1 VQQLRKA
8 GADIG
13 YVIPREGA
21 LAWLDCWTI
30 TRGGAKKKALAEAW
44 IDYMLE
50 APVSRALT
58 ERQGLANT
66 LEPSAIDERAAR
78 IIWLEPV
85 EDANLRSEIWS
96 RIVSGDR
103 PAALSAANA
112 R

>member
-1 VQQLRKA
+1 M
-8 GADIG
+8 
-13 YVIPREGA
+13 IPKEGA
-21 LAWLDCWTI
+21 LAWLDCWTV
-30 TRGGAKKKALAEAW
+30 TRGARNKALAEAW

-50 APVSRALT
+50 KPVSRALT

-66 LEPSAIDERAAR
+66 VEAGAMDDRKAK

-85 EDANLRSEIWS
+85 EDAARRSELWS

-103 PAALSAANA
+103 PVALGG